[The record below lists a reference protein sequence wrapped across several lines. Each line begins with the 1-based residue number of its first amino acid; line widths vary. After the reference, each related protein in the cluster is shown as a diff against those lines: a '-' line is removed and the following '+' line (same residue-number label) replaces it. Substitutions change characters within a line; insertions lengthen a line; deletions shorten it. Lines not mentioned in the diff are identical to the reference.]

1 MDRDF
6 YLTPAA
12 AVDFGLADKVQKP
25 REMEAAEQEERQ
37 EGEGKET

>member
-6 YLTPAA
+6 YLTPAE
-12 AVDFGLADKVQKP
+12 AVEFGLADKVQRP
-25 REMEAAEQEERQ
+25 REVEAAAEEV

>member
-6 YLTPAA
+6 YLTPEA
-12 AVDFGLADKVQKP
+12 AVEFGLADKVQRP
-25 REMEAAEQEERQ
+25 REIEAAEQEA